1 MQDLKI
7 GFLWLKNK
15 SIDAS
20 ISLRTTL
27 SLAQT
32 KNCIVNV
39 FQTLFVVTENSQRG
53 GRRGGA
59 IIFPPEVQAAKE
71 TVLGSSD
78 ELDRPDMNVVQYINK
93 LFPTEQSLAGLDDT
107 MGEFQAQVGG
117 RKM

>member
-1 MQDLKI
+1 M
-7 GFLWLKNK
+7 
-15 SIDAS
+15 
-20 ISLRTTL
+20 
-27 SLAQT
+27 
-32 KNCIVNV
+32 
-39 FQTLFVVTENSQRG
+39 
-53 GRRGGA
+53 
-59 IIFPPEVQAAKE
+59 QAAKE